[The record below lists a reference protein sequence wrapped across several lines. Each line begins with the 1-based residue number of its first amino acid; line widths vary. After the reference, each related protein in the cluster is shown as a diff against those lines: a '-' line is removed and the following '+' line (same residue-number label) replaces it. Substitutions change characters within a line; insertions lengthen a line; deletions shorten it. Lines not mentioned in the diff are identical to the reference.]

1 MLRLKQPSRT
11 LPKRMTDERDDI
23 EGAELTGDVSEE
35 QQLPDDAAVDVDE
48 VSDSAESGNEADEEA
63 VESLRELVSFLV
75 QHLVDDPDAAEIT
88 LERRGS
94 SVYIQL
100 RLPED
105 DLGKVIGR
113 GGRIAKAIRTVL
125 LIAGSRHHLRVSLD
139 IES

>member
-1 MLRLKQPSRT
+1 MAN
-11 LPKRMTDERDDI
+11 ERDGI
-23 EGAELTGDVSEE
+23 EGAESIDEVSEE
-35 QQLPDDAAVDVDE
+35 QVLPEDAAVDEDTVSEPDTNGDE
-48 VSDSAESGNEADEEA
+48 TSEEA

-75 QHLVDDPDAAEIT
+75 QHLVDEPDAAEIT
-88 LERRGS
+88 VERRGS

>member
-1 MLRLKQPSRT
+1 MV
-11 LPKRMTDERDDI
+11 DE
-23 EGAELTGDVSEE
+23 GDMV
-35 QQLPDDAAVDVDE
+35 DDVDLETESETDQSDQSDE
-48 VSDSAESGNEADEEA
+48 V
-63 VESLRELVSFLV
+63 VESLRELVVYLV
-75 QHLVDDPDAAEIT
+75 GHLVDDPDQAVVTA
-88 LERRGS
+88 ERRGS
-94 SVYIQL
+94 SVHVDL

>member
-1 MLRLKQPSRT
+1 
-11 LPKRMTDERDDI
+11 MTDERDDI
-23 EGAELTGDVSEE
+23 EGAELTGDGSEE

-48 VSDSAESGNEADEEA
+48 VSDAAESGNEADEEA

-88 LERRGS
+88 LERRG

>member
-1 MLRLKQPSRT
+1 
-11 LPKRMTDERDDI
+11 MTDEHDVTDELQESTI
-23 EGAELTGDVSEE
+23 EPGEE
-35 QQLPDDAAVDVDE
+35 A
-48 VSDSAESGNEADEEA
+48 SDEA
-63 VESLRELVSFLV
+63 VESLRELVVFLV
-75 QHLVDDPDAAEIT
+75 GHLVDEPDQAEVT
-88 LERRGS
+88 AERRGS
-94 SVYIQL
+94 SVHIDL

>member
-1 MLRLKQPSRT
+1 MA
-11 LPKRMTDERDDI
+11 DEHDVTDDI
-23 EGAELTGDVSEE
+23 
-35 QQLPDDAAVDVDE
+35 QDAPVEPGVDA
-48 VSDSAESGNEADEEA
+48 SDEA
-63 VESLRELVSFLV
+63 VESLRELVVFLV
-75 QHLVDDPDAAEIT
+75 GHLVDHPEQAEVT
-88 LERRGS
+88 AERRGS
-94 SVYIQL
+94 SVHIDL